1 MSGEKKFIIG
11 IFITTAVLLIGAGFF
26 VNKKEPQISNEQKKI
41 LEINPNDYIKGNKK
55 AKVTLIE
62 YLDFECEACGFY
74 YPYVKQLTKEFNNDV
89 RFVSRYFPLPGHK
102 NGLPAALAVEAASKQ
117 DKYWEMYDI
126 IFENQKNWGE
136 RAVADPTIFEEYAKK
151 IGLNMTQFKKDVDSK
166 EVKDRVER
174 DRLSGEQLGVDATP
188 TFYLNGE
195 KLQNP
200 RSPEDFKNI
209 IKTAISKS
217 KNK

>member
-11 IFITTAVLLIGAGFF
+11 IFITTAVLLIGAGLFI
-26 VNKKEPQISNEQKKI
+26 NKKEPQISNEHKKI

-55 AKVTLIE
+55 ALITLVE

-151 IGLNMTQFKKDVDSK
+151 IGLNMTKFKKDVDSK
-166 EVKDRVER
+166 TVKDRVER

-217 KNK
+217 KSK

>member
-11 IFITTAVLLIGAGFF
+11 IFITTAVLLIGAGLFI
-26 VNKKEPQISNEQKKI
+26 NKKEPQISNEQKKI

-55 AKVTLIE
+55 ATVTLVE

-74 YPYVKQLTKEFNNDV
+74 YPYVKQLTKESNNDV

-136 RAVADPTIFEEYAKK
+136 RGVADPTIFEEYAKK
-151 IGLNMTQFKKDVDSK
+151 IGLNMTKFKKDVDSK
-166 EVKDRVER
+166 TVKDRVER

>member
-41 LEINPNDYIKGNKK
+41 LKINPNDYIKGNKK
-55 AKVTLIE
+55 ATVTLVE

-117 DKYWEMYDI
+117 DKYWEMYEI
-126 IFENQKNWGE
+126 VFENQKNWGE

-166 EVKDRVER
+166 TVKDRVER